1 MTDEFDRPDAAA
13 DGDSDAESTGR
24 NARTAVVSRQVGEP
38 LRPTG
43 KRSRRRGAGDGDDA
57 DVDSTAIELD
67 EEGAGP
73 VKKAK
78 KAKKKADG
86 PSRNPFIFVLN
97 YIKQVVGELRKVIW
111 PNRKQMVTYTA
122 VVLAF
127 LVFMV
132 ALVSAAD
139 FGFAKLVLL
148 VFGE

>member
-1 MTDEFDRPDAAA
+1 MTDELDRPDAAA
-13 DGDSDAESTGR
+13 GGDSEADSTGHG
-24 NARTAVVSRQVGEP
+24 RTAVASMQVGAP

-43 KRSRRRGAGDGDDA
+43 KRSRRRGAADDDVAELESTATELGGDDA
-57 DVDSTAIELD
+57 
-67 EEGAGP
+67 G

-78 KAKKKADG
+78 KAKKKSDG
-86 PSRNPFIFVLN
+86 PSRNPFVFVLN
-97 YIKQVVGELRKVIW
+97 YLKQVVGELRKVIW

-132 ALVSAAD
+132 ALVAGAD
-139 FGFAKLVLL
+139 YGFAKLILL

>member
-1 MTDEFDRPDAAA
+1 MTDELDRPDAAA
-13 DGDSDAESTGR
+13 DGDSDAESGSSS
-24 NARTAVVSRQVGEP
+24 RTAVVSRQVGDP

-43 KRSRRRGAGDGDDA
+43 KRSRRRVGGDA

-67 EEGAGP
+67 AEDAADAEKA
-73 VKKAK
+73 KKK
-78 KAKKKADG
+78 KAKKKAEG
-86 PSRNPFIFVLN
+86 PSRNPFVYVFNFL
-97 YIKQVVGELRKVIW
+97 KQVVGELRKVIW

-132 ALVSAAD
+132 ALVAGAD
-139 FGFAKLVLL
+139 YGWARLVLL

>member
-13 DGDSDAESTGR
+13 DGDSEAEPTGSHS
-24 NARTAVVSRQVGEP
+24 RTAVASRQVSDP

-43 KRSRRRGAGDGDDA
+43 KRSRRGAGDSDA
-57 DVDSTAIELD
+57 DLDSSATELGTED
-67 EEGAGP
+67 GGTG
-73 VKKAK
+73 KKVK

-86 PSRNPFIFVLN
+86 PARNPFAFVFN
-97 YIKQVVGELRKVIW
+97 YLKQVVGELRKVIW

-127 LVFMV
+127 LVFMM
-132 ALVSAAD
+132 ALVAGSD
-139 FGFAKLVLL
+139 YGFARLVLL

>member
-1 MTDEFDRPDAAA
+1 MTDELDRPDAAA
-13 DGDSDAESTGR
+13 DGDDAAESTGSDSP
-24 NARTAVVSRQVGEP
+24 AAVVTRPVSGP

-43 KRSRRRGAGDGDDA
+43 KRSRRLGAGDGAGDLESAATELGADESTDA
-57 DVDSTAIELD
+57 A
-67 EEGAGP
+67 
-73 VKKAK
+73 KAKK
-78 KAKKKADG
+78 KAKKKTDG
-86 PSRNPFIFVLN
+86 PSRNPFVFVLN

-132 ALVSAAD
+132 TLVSAAD
-139 FGFAKLVLL
+139 FGFARLVLL

>member
-1 MTDEFDRPDAAA
+1 MA
-13 DGDSDAESTGR
+13 SM
-24 NARTAVVSRQVGEP
+24 QVGAP

-43 KRSRRRGAGDGDDA
+43 KRSRRRGAADDDVAELESTATELGGDDA
-57 DVDSTAIELD
+57 
-67 EEGAGP
+67 G

-78 KAKKKADG
+78 KAKKAKKKSDG
-86 PSRNPFIFVLN
+86 PSRNPFVFVLN
-97 YIKQVVGELRKVIW
+97 YLKQVVGELRKVIW

-132 ALVSAAD
+132 ALVAGAD
-139 FGFAKLVLL
+139 YGFAKLILL

>member
-13 DGDSDAESTGR
+13 DGDSEADSPLRPG
-24 NARTAVVSRQVGEP
+24 RTAVASRQVGEP

-43 KRSRRRGAGDGDDA
+43 KRSRRRGAADG
-57 DVDSTAIELD
+57 VDELESTATELGG
-67 EEGAGP
+67 EA
-73 VKKAK
+73 KKPK
-78 KAKKKADG
+78 KAKKKSDG
-86 PSRNPFIFVLN
+86 PSRNPFLFVFN
-97 YIKQVVGELRKVIW
+97 YLKQVVGELRKVIW

-132 ALVSAAD
+132 ALVAGAD
-139 FGFAKLVLL
+139 YGFARLVLL